1 MEVERGLALLLYKD
15 NYCNIHEKSAEKEP
29 KDRKIYHR
37 DGCAGA
43 IPLLPMA
50 CSSWSQQHR
59 HECIGNEEKV
69 SDGI

>member
-1 MEVERGLALLLYKD
+1 MEVERGLALLLIKV
-15 NYCNIHEKSAEKEP
+15 IIATHEKSAEKEP
-29 KDRKIYHR
+29 KDRKTYHR

-43 IPLLPMA
+43 TPLLPMA

-59 HECIGNEEKV
+59 HERIGNEEKV